1 MLYTAILVLF
11 APVFSIIGLLAQ
23 THQSFGDPTP
33 HTADQTG
40 L

>member
-23 THQSFGDPTP
+23 TRETFGDHATT
-33 HTADQTG
+33 TADQTG
-40 L
+40 S